1 MPVMGFTK
9 FERLFREAAEV
20 RVDRDDI
27 KSYLDFVEDA
37 IYDLLIMAQATAKA
51 NDRDVIAPWDLP
63 VTKGLQERVH
73 EFERI
78 EEEIELRPVLDTLAA
93 RPPLDLTL
101 STEAE
106 ARLPLLY
113 GGITVA
119 LAKTFK
125 VLDAEMKAVHR
136 REWESAF
143 RLFRLLI

>member
-9 FERLFREAAEV
+9 FERLFRAAAEV

-27 KSYLDFVEDA
+27 KSYLEFVEDV
-37 IYDLLIMAQATAKA
+37 IYDLLITAQATAKA
-51 NDRDVIAPWDLP
+51 NGRDIIAPWDLP
-63 VTKGLQERVH
+63 VTKGLQECVH

-78 EEEIELRPVLDTLAA
+78 EEEIELRPLLDTMAA
-93 RPPLDLTL
+93 RPPLDLAL

-136 REWESAF
+136 REWERAF

>member
-9 FERLFREAAEV
+9 FERLFRAAAEV
-20 RVDRDDI
+20 RVDRDDV
-27 KSYLDFVEDA
+27 KSYLEFVEDV
-37 IYDLLIMAQATAKA
+37 IYDLLITAQATAKA
-51 NDRDVIAPWDLP
+51 NGRDIIAPWDLP
-63 VTKGLQERVH
+63 VTKGLQECVH

-78 EEEIELRPVLDTLAA
+78 EEEIELRPLLDTMAA
-93 RPPLDLTL
+93 RPPLDLAL

-125 VLDAEMKAVHR
+125 IVDTEMKAVHR
-136 REWESAF
+136 REWERAF
-143 RLFRLLI
+143 ALFRLLI